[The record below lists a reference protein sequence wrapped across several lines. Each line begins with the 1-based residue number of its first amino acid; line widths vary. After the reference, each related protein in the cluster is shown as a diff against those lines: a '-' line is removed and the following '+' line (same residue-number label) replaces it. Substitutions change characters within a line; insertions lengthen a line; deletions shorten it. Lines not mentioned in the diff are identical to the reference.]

1 MKRCFLSALYL
12 CFLIFSDVPSY
23 AQTASYYCIAQRIGN
38 VSMQGELPNTSCDFI
53 KGQFG
58 LKGQSDWESK
68 TSCKGKQKEIYVLEI
83 GDNSIKFGKQKYG
96 KFTYSKRIFEDN
108 GGGITGVHERGPYAR
123 IVTFYPSMNYLI
135 YSSIGNGSGGT
146 EALSCVRD

>member
-1 MKRCFLSALYL
+1 MKSYSLSALFL
-12 CFLIFSDVPSY
+12 FVLIFSDVPSY
-23 AQTASYYCIAQRIGN
+23 AQTASYYCIAQRTGD
-38 VSMQGELPNTSCDFI
+38 VSMQGDLANTSCDFI

-108 GGGITGVHERGPYAR
+108 GGGITGVHERGAYAR

-135 YSSIGNGSGGT
+135 SSDIGNGSGYT

>member
-1 MKRCFLSALYL
+1 MKSYSVVALFLF
-12 CFLIFSDVPSY
+12 FLIFSDVPSY

-68 TSCKGKQKEIYVLEI
+68 IYCEGKQKEIYVLEI
-83 GDNSIKFGKQKYG
+83 GDNSIKFGKQKSG
-96 KFTYSKRIFEDN
+96 KFTYSKRVFDEN
-108 GGGITGVHERGPYAR
+108 GGGITGVHERGAYAR

-135 YSSIGNGSGGT
+135 YSSIGNGVGYT
-146 EALSCVRD
+146 KALSCVRD